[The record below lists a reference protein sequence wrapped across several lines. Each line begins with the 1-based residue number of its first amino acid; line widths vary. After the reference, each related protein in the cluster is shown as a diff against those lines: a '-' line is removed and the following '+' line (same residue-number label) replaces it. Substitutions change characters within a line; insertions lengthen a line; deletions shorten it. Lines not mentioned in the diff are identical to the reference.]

1 MGSSND
7 FIPRMNIPAPEL
19 GSRFADGSSSGPG
32 DESGWSLSPDED
44 PSSVSRSQPETEVTG
59 AAHVLIVEDNSSDV
73 ELLQLALAFNGL
85 HCDLTVVSD
94 GAQAIAFVDQVDG
107 GQATCP
113 ALVILDVN
121 LPKHSGFEVLERL
134 RRSLVCPRVPVVVLS
149 SSGAL
154 KDKEA
159 AAALGA
165 DRFISKP
172 SDVDEFMRIG
182 AVMREL
188 LESPREPDR

>member
-1 MGSSND
+1 M
-7 FIPRMNIPAPEL
+7 
-19 GSRFADGSSSGPG
+19 
-32 DESGWSLSPDED
+32 
-44 PSSVSRSQPETEVTG
+44 
-59 AAHVLIVEDNSSDV
+59 EDNSSDV

-94 GAQAIAFVDQVDG
+94 GAQGIEFVDRVDA
-107 GQATCP
+107 GQAACP

-134 RRSLVCPRVPVVVLS
+134 RRSLVCARVPVVVLS
-149 SSGAL
+149 SSDAP

-182 AVMREL
+182 AVMKEL